1 LSFFV
6 TQVQSDW
13 GQNDNTQIGYIVGKP
28 SLATVALTGSYQDL
42 TNRPATSSG
51 VAQADWT
58 QPDSSQPSYIGHKP
72 VLATVSATGK
82 FSDLV
87 ANSGQPASVTAADWN
102 ATAASGGVIPINN
115 KPNLPAA
122 QVNSDW
128 NSTSGVSQILNV
140 PTFGAAAFSNA
151 YGDLTGKPNI
161 IAPVNADWN
170 STSGLS
176 QILHQPLLGLVATSN
191 KFSDLSG
198 LPTIPT
204 LVDYS
209 LSSSSGTTLGV
220 LNRPSALSAFTNDA
234 GYYKTGDSPVF
245 GIVSASGSI
254 DLNSGNRLSTAADL
268 SGSIDALAGTLTYNP
283 RGGSC
288 TPAGASSGSVDLF
301 GAGTSAGGRLLNLWD
316 NVTVQGTLA
325 VSGTTSAQAVTA
337 TTLSATGAV
346 STGALTA
353 ASLSTSGNASV
364 TGTLR
369 VSGVTTIQALNAT
382 TLTASGAVSSGALTA
397 ASVSTG
403 GNLAVTGTAAVAG
416 ATSTGA
422 LTATSLSTIGTL
434 SVSGSCTL
442 AGTSAGALTASSIS
456 TTGVAAI
463 GNNST
468 ATGNFIVNGAL
479 GINTTSPS
487 APLNVVGAGV
497 VTGAFST
504 GGLTASSVTISGN
517 ETIAGTLTVT
527 GATTASAGMNV
538 PGAQIVNFGSDQ
550 TKQTNA
556 GQMGYQALTVGAL
569 DIVGAGTSGGNR
581 VVKLWDNLVVAA
593 GISTS
598 AEIASTGSGAPYS
611 GLLIANTG
619 GGGSMTASG
628 AAIDF
633 RGYTAS
639 NSYTARIRSGDGTTG
654 GYGGSLLFYT
664 KQPNN
669 ADSDSLTLRM
679 TINEVGA
686 VSIPGTLTV
695 NGTLTGSNGV
705 LSRPVPTI
713 LWLYLSGTSPS
724 YAVSTGYL
732 INFLAS
738 ANAWTTAAS
747 TNMTQ
752 ATYIGSNGCFMP
764 PVAGVYGVQ
773 FCFSGMTAEFTI
785 AKNGVSGANGNY
797 AVPGML
803 TISSSNATE
812 GCLSCSVY
820 LNGSSDYVSIGV
832 YATGSA
838 GQLNNRSTVQFTLIT
853 PL

>member
-6 TQVQSDW
+6 TQVQIDW
-13 GQNDNTQIGYIVGKP
+13 GQNDNTQISYIQGKP
-28 SLATVALTGSYQDL
+28 SLATVALSGSYQDL

-51 VAQADWT
+51 VAQPDSS
-58 QPDSSQPSYIGHKP
+58 QPDSSQPGYIGHKP

-87 ANSGQPASVTAADWN
+87 ANFGQPASVTAADWN

-128 NSTSGVSQILNV
+128 NSASGVSQILNV
-140 PTFGAAAFSNA
+140 PTFGKAAFSNA
-151 YGDLTGKPNI
+151 YSDLAGKPNI
-161 IAPVNADWN
+161 IPPVNADWN

-176 QILHQPLLGLVATSN
+176 QILHQPLLGPVATSN

-204 LVDYS
+204 QVDYS

-220 LNRPSALSAFTNDA
+220 LNRPSALSAFANDM

-254 DLNSGNRLSTAADL
+254 DQNSGNRLYSAADL
-268 SGSIDALAGTLTYNP
+268 SGSIDSLAGTLTYNP
-283 RGGSC
+283 PGGAC

-346 STGALTA
+346 STGAMTA

-382 TLTASGAVSSGALTA
+382 TLSASGAVSTGALTA
-397 ASVSTG
+397 GSVSTG

-422 LTATSLSTIGTL
+422 LTATSLSTTGTL
-434 SVSGSCTL
+434 SVSESCTL
-442 AGTSAGALTASSIS
+442 AGTSTGALTASSIS
-456 TTGVAAI
+456 T
-463 GNNST
+463 
-468 ATGNFIVNGAL
+468 GA
-479 GINTTSPS
+479 
-487 APLNVVGAGV
+487 
-497 VTGAFST
+497 
-504 GGLTASSVTISGN
+504 LTASSVTNTGN
-517 ETIAGTLTVT
+517 ESVGGTIAFGTSASSVMSLCNEGFSTIANFSNNFREPNKNNANLGGMFRIDNRGGGFPQFQWDT
-527 GATTASAGMNV
+527 RSAG
-538 PGAQIVNFGSDQ
+538 S
-550 TKQTNA
+550 
-556 GQMGYQALTVGAL
+556 
-569 DIVGAGTSGGNR
+569 
-581 VVKLWDNLVVAA
+581 
-593 GISTS
+593 STD
-598 AEIASTGSGAPYS
+598 TQVD
-611 GLLIANTG
+611 
-619 GGGSMTASG
+619 SMTAAGVLSVAG
-628 AAIDF
+628 L
-633 RGYTAS
+633 AS
-639 NSYTARIRSGDGTTG
+639 S
-654 GYGGSLLFYT
+654 GSLT
-664 KQPNN
+664 
-669 ADSDSLTLRM
+669 T
-679 TINEVGA
+679 
-686 VSIPGTLTV
+686 GTLTV

-724 YAVSTGYL
+724 YAVNAGFL

-764 PVAGVYGVQ
+764 PVAGVYGVL
-773 FCFSGMTAEFTI
+773 FCFSGMVAEFTI
-785 AKNGVSGANGNY
+785 AKNGVSGGNGNY

-803 TISSSNATE
+803 TISNSNATE
-812 GCLSCSVY
+812 GGLSCSVF

-832 YATGSA
+832 YAIGSA
-838 GQLNNRSTVQFTLIT
+838 GQLNSRSTVQFTLIT